1 MIVNATDLKNNL
13 GKYLRLSATEDI
25 IVSSNGRKIARLS
38 AYSNSETQSANQ
50 SEVVYE
56 LSEGNSTHS
65 LCAEDDKTYIFEKAR
80 DYSSFPRKATY
91 EEFLALVAD
100 CDEHAQYEYI
110 DGEIYLL
117 ASPKVSHQ
125 KIIGELHAILHSWFK
140 NKTCRPFFSPFD
152 ITLKRDD
159 GKMNVVQ
166 PDLIVICDLEEKTNE
181 NGYYMGTPALAV
193 EVLSDNTH
201 RKDCIKKMDL
211 YMSTGVKEY
220 WIVNPSNKEVAVY
233 LFADGDICKSLTY
246 RYRNSEIAASFLF
259 DGLQVP
265 LTELFAL

>member
-38 AYSNSETQSANQ
+38 AYSDSETQSGDQ

-56 LSEGNSTHS
+56 LSEGSSTHS

-117 ASPKVSHQ
+117 ASPRVSHQ
-125 KIIGELHAILHSWFK
+125 KIIGELYAIFYSWFE

-152 ITLKRDD
+152 ITLKRDN
-159 GKMNVVQ
+159 GMMNVVQ
-166 PDLIVICDLEEKTNE
+166 PDLIVICDLEEQTNE
-181 NGYYMGTPALAV
+181 KDYYMGIPALAV
-193 EVLSDNTH
+193 EVLSDSTR
-201 RKDCIKKMDL
+201 RKDCIKKLDL
-211 YMSTGVKEY
+211 YMSTGIKEY
-220 WIVNPSNKEVAVY
+220 WIINPSSKEVTIH
-233 LFADGDICKSLTY
+233 LFADGDFGKSITY
-246 RYRNSEIAASFLF
+246 RYRNGEVAASFLF
-259 DGLQVP
+259 ESLQVP

>member
-38 AYSNSETQSANQ
+38 AFGDSEAQSADQ
-50 SEVVYE
+50 SKVMYE
-56 LSEGNSTHS
+56 LSEENSTHS
-65 LCAEDDKTYIFEKAR
+65 LCAEDEKTYIFEKAR

-117 ASPKVSHQ
+117 ASPRVSHQ
-125 KIIGELHAILHSWFK
+125 KVLGRVYGLFFNWFD
-140 NKTCRPFFSPFD
+140 NKKCSPLSSPFD
-152 ITLKRDD
+152 ITLKRDN
-159 GKMNVVQ
+159 GNINVVQ

-181 NGYYMGTPALAV
+181 RDYYMGIPTLAV
-193 EVLSDNTH
+193 EVLSDSTR
-201 RKDCIKKMDL
+201 RKDCVKKLDL
-211 YMSTGVKEY
+211 YMSTGIKEY
-220 WIVNPSNKEVAVY
+220 WVINPSNKEITVY
-233 LFADGDICKSLTY
+233 LFADNVFSQSITY
-246 RYRNSEIAASFLF
+246 RNDEVAASILF
-259 DGLQVP
+259 EGLQVP
-265 LTELFAL
+265 LAKLFA